1 MKLIDQIL
9 EILPGPFFLDNF
21 LMHANLNILN
31 ILSLACIKIF
41 FQKKSWANNVNLKK
55 NLRLVPK
62 YEVFFQKLTFALQ
75 ENCLQKYKVNARP

>member
-9 EILPGPFFLDNF
+9 EILPGPFFLGNF

-31 ILSLACIKIF
+31 ILSLARIKIF

-62 YEVFFQKLTFALQ
+62 YEVFFSEIDIRTSRKLPA
-75 ENCLQKYKVNARP
+75 KV

>member
-31 ILSLACIKIF
+31 ILSLARIKIF
-41 FQKKSWANNVNLKK
+41 FSKKELGK
-55 NLRLVPK
+55 
-62 YEVFFQKLTFALQ
+62 
-75 ENCLQKYKVNARP
+75 